1 MLPVQWMLVILCFL
15 FMCYGVSMSETGFLV
30 IVSLSPSCW

>member
-15 FMCYGVSMSETGFLV
+15 FMCYEVSVSEFGFLV
-30 IVSLSPSCW
+30 IVLLSLSCW